1 MRKNILPKL
10 AVEKRKEVPKH
21 FFIFVVI
28 VVSVVS
34 VAVFFI
40 VPHPMVSTPTIPIGF
55 PSFFFYRMHCV
66 SFHNCKGKSFRP
78 AMEMSLSANKE
89 TDQSLKEKRK
99 STMKESCF
107 SFLVISMSGE
117 YNVRKGGIFQGIE
130 EKERGEGEVGE
141 WQKFRPSSR
150 YHASRQIAVRT
161 IPYLT
166 KHNTT
171 TVLNCNFGILLLVI
185 ILIMLISLPL
195 LDSVLLQVLKHCMFQ
210 VCRIMTAFFAFLRL

>member
-21 FFIFVVI
+21 FFIFVVS

-40 VPHPMVSTPTIPIGF
+40 VPHPMVSTPTLAF
-55 PSFFFYRMHCV
+55 RVFFYRMHCV

-185 ILIMLISLPL
+185 ILKMAFNRTTGR
-195 LDSVLLQVLKHCMFQ
+195 SVNL
-210 VCRIMTAFFAFLRL
+210 